1 MGSTATIHW
10 GDLDQDQRSE
20 ITQSMAHQRNRQI
33 YPGKGFIGVFADE
46 DLLYSSYFGV
56 RV

>member
-10 GDLDQDQRSE
+10 GDLDQDQQSE
-20 ITQSMAHQRNRQI
+20 ITQSMAHQTNRQI

-46 DLLYSSYFGV
+46 DLLYSSYFGD